1 MVALH
6 GEIRV
11 NHRKIGEWQAVCQP
25 GKDGIHPY
33 RWGATL
39 NGVSVRGV
47 LTHTRADG
55 ALVLASKVTAAA
67 AMALAE
73 ATRAAESPRRGGV
86 AQSHLATAQIG
97 RKLGQRVIH
106 VTMAEVTRGAGA
118 HADGLGRRHS
128 AARPGRTPPRRPAC
142 GNRTDVRGSPGKVKR
157 EARAL
162 KRPPTI
168 PQWSPGDWDQ
178 RSKVLLHP
186 ILGCRVMVIR
196 QGN

>member
-1 MVALH
+1 MALH
-6 GEIRV
+6 GDIRV

-73 ATRAAESPRRGGV
+73 VSNPPQGRTKPAVRHGFTPGRFTPDSCQVMLARYPCPYSREQHGDLPPEDIDVFGYIRRG
-86 AQSHLATAQIG
+86 
-97 RKLGQRVIH
+97 R
-106 VTMAEVTRGAGA
+106 
-118 HADGLGRRHS
+118 
-128 AARPGRTPPRRPAC
+128 
-142 GNRTDVRGSPGKVKR
+142 
-157 EARAL
+157 
-162 KRPPTI
+162 
-168 PQWSPGDWDQ
+168 
-178 RSKVLLHP
+178 
-186 ILGCRVMVIR
+186 
-196 QGN
+196 